1 MSQKKISSGV
11 VHEVPADLKK
21 ALTSD
26 PQALTAWEDIT
37 PLARN
42 EWICWIE
49 SAKKAETRSRRIE
62 WGCSSLKDGK
72 RRPCCWP
79 GCNFKMKKPD
89 SATAHRNRK
98 RPSSRSSDRRSV
110 RSPAKKALVTERAD
124 GAQVEDSQGW

>member
-1 MSQKKISSGV
+1 MSERPHIFFDDSRAAAAYEGNLIHIAEKDSGGV
-11 VHEVPADLKK
+11 VHQLPAHLKT

-49 SAKKAETRSRRIE
+49 SAKKAETTSRRIE

-79 GCNFKMKKPD
+79 GC
-89 SATAHRNRK
+89 THR
-98 RPSSRSSDRRSV
+98 
-110 RSPAKKALVTERAD
+110 
-124 GAQVEDSQGW
+124 

>member
-11 VHEVPADLKK
+11 VHEVPADLRK
-21 ALTSD
+21 ALTSH

-79 GCNFKMKKPD
+79 GC
-89 SATAHRNRK
+89 AHR
-98 RPSSRSSDRRSV
+98 
-110 RSPAKKALVTERAD
+110 
-124 GAQVEDSQGW
+124 

>member
-1 MSQKKISSGV
+1 MRHDCMERLNRKRGPKVWQFRWSVTGPDFAQQEILAPLGLTKETLSMSRKKISSGV

-49 SAKKAETRSRRIE
+49 SAKKAKTRSRRIE
-62 WGCSSLKDGK
+62 WGCSSLRDGK

-79 GCNFKMKKPD
+79 GC
-89 SATAHRNRK
+89 AHR
-98 RPSSRSSDRRSV
+98 
-110 RSPAKKALVTERAD
+110 
-124 GAQVEDSQGW
+124 

>member
-1 MSQKKISSGV
+1 MSQKKISSGM

-49 SAKKAETRSRRIE
+49 SAKKAELE
-62 WGCSSLKDGK
+62 AAGSSGAVQALIKDGK

-79 GCNFKMKKPD
+79 GC
-89 SATAHRNRK
+89 AHR
-98 RPSSRSSDRRSV
+98 
-110 RSPAKKALVTERAD
+110 
-124 GAQVEDSQGW
+124 